1 MDSGHPAQDD
11 ILQVIPRRASSKPS
25 LVGSGSTGR
34 IWLPPPARKQR
45 LTRVV
50 VATVGACGLIL
61 VAAGIVHLARGK
73 DASAFEATTTT
84 STAVAIA
91 PSNPAT
97 AAPTVA
103 PAAPAVPPPPAEPQS
118 GTVTLQRPATAGHV
132 WLDGQKLNA
141 GSATVPCGKHQV
153 KIGAHGH
160 VHSIDVPCGSEVRV
174 SR

>member
-11 ILQVIPRRASSKPS
+11 ILQVIPRRAPSTPS
-25 LVGSGSTGR
+25 LVSGSTGR
-34 IWLPPPARKQR
+34 IWLPPPARKRR

-61 VAAGIVHLARGK
+61 VAAGIVHMARGK
-73 DASAFEATTTT
+73 DASAFEATGAT
-84 STAVAIA
+84 SAAVAA
-91 PSNPAT
+91 VVPTSPTT

-103 PAAPAVPPPPAEPQS
+103 PAAPAAPPVPAEPQS
-118 GTVTLQRPATAGHV
+118 GTVTLQRPASAGHV

-141 GSATVPCGKHQV
+141 ASATVPCGKHQV
-153 KIGAHGH
+153 KIGAHGRAH
-160 VHSIDVPCGSEVRV
+160 AIDVPCGGEVHV